1 MYDEENQIARD
12 PLSSRVR
19 GDVHE
24 LRKSQFKNCK
34 LPNNRG
40 VKKTVFFVGTNTFK
54 NKRTIGVFM

>member
-24 LRKSQFKNCK
+24 LRKYVSRNLRIVSCRIIVVSK
-34 LPNNRG
+34 
-40 VKKTVFFVGTNTFK
+40 
-54 NKRTIGVFM
+54 